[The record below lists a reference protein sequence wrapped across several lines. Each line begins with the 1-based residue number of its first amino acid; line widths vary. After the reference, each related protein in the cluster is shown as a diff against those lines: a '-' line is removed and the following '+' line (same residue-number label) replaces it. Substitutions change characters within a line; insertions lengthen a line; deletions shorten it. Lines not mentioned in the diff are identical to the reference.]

1 MHTKDIKIVVTGDI
15 CDNFL
20 FWKTN
25 HLHADDLSWTTYP
38 NMNHMLKPGEAL
50 FLAQLVGLSTGLDI
64 VSPHDP
70 IVSPYVDS
78 DRLLSTVELALF
90 PATSDP
96 SDSNK
101 IYRVQHFHGFSGPIT
116 GIPKLLPIEQDIQNA
131 DIVILDDENNGFN
144 DNELF
149 WPAALKTTN
158 QSPLILYKTNRPSS
172 STKLW
177 QYIEKHHI
185 QNTLVVVNA
194 DDLRAMGVN
203 ISKGLSWEKT
213 ALDFVWQM
221 HNNPNINFLSKCS
234 HFIVPLGLEGAL
246 YYRNDDTPESRL
258 FFLTYAFEGGTIK
271 ENQGKMYGLTS
282 CFVAGLAKSIVLG
295 YKNNEPINNAII
307 EGIREGIAAAQK
319 YYQFGFGESIE
330 ASLFPNPNL
339 FKEGQKD
346 IIYKEYIQDVTIRN
360 SSNPNCAACWYILK
374 DKSSN
379 NLSEIAY
386 DIAKYGEK
394 SALKYMPIARFG
406 NLKTVDRTEIES
418 YRSIK
423 KLMLEYLR
431 GKTSPRPLCLSVFGT
446 PGSGKS
452 FGVAE
457 VASSIDPNTIETLN
471 FNLSQFK
478 APSDLFA
485 AFHKVRD
492 LCLKSKIPLVFFDEF
507 DSAFD
512 GKLGWLKYFLAPM
525 QDGVFRDGDTL
536 HPIGKAIFVFVGGTS
551 STFKDFCGED
561 ITDEREYKEFYTA
574 FRNAKGPD
582 FISRLRGYVNILGP
596 NQTDEHW
603 DHLFIIRRA
612 MLLRSLVERKVPH
625 LISEDGEAQIDNG
638 VLRALLKV
646 PAYKHESRSMEAILE
661 MSSLANAKKW
671 EQSLLPSKEQL
682 KLHVD
687 DEQFSRLLM
696 YDAFFSEKVEKL
708 AQQLHSKHTLMH
720 QQSDINHFSYLR
732 PWNELSEEIKNGIRN
747 QIRHIPNALLKIN
760 YELIS
765 VKEKPEIIDFTPK
778 ELNILAEYEHRLWCL
793 EMKEAGWKYG
803 SDKDERHKTH
813 TCLLSWEQLPQ
824 ETKNVTL
831 EKIKAWPKML
841 ADSYFKIE
849 RLKFLCY
856 CESHMLE

>member
-1 MHTKDIKIVVTGDI
+1 MNTEDIKIVVTGDI

-25 HLHADDLSWTTYP
+25 HLQTNHLSWTSYP
-38 NMNHMLKPGEAL
+38 NMNHILKSGEAL
-50 FLAQLVGLSTGLDI
+50 FLSELVGLATGLNI
-64 VSPHDP
+64 ISPLAP
-70 IVSPYVDS
+70 NSSPYEAP

-90 PATSDP
+90 PVTSQVN
-96 SDSNK
+96 DSNK
-101 IYRVQHFHGFSGPIT
+101 VYRVQRFHGFSGPST
-116 GIPKLLPIEQDIQNA
+116 GIPKLLAIDGDTNTA

-144 DNELF
+144 DNEVF
-149 WPAALKTTN
+149 WPKALKATDE
-158 QSPLILYKTNRPSS
+158 SPLILYKTNRPSS

-177 QYIEKHHI
+177 QHIEKYHA
-185 QNTLVVVNA
+185 QNTIVVING

-213 ALDFVWQM
+213 ALDFVWQI
-221 HNNPNINFLSKCS
+221 HNNPNISFLSSCS

-271 ENQGKMYGLTS
+271 EYQGKMYGITS
-282 CFVAGLAKSIVLG
+282 CFVAGLTKSIVLG
-295 YKNNEPINNAII
+295 YKNEEPLNSVII

-319 YYQFGFGESIE
+319 YYHFGFGQTVD
-330 ASLFPNPNL
+330 ALFPNPNI

-386 DIAKYGEK
+386 DIVKYGEK
-394 SALKYMPIARFG
+394 SALKYIPIARFG

-423 KLMLEYLR
+423 KLMLEYLHA
-431 GKTSPRPLCLSVFGT
+431 KNSTRPLCLSVFGT

-457 VASSIDPNTIETLN
+457 VASSIDPTTIETLN

-478 APSDLFA
+478 SPSDLNA

-492 LCLKSKIPLVFFDEF
+492 LCLRSKMPLVFFDEF
-507 DSAFD
+507 DSALE

-551 STFKDFCGED
+551 STFKGFCGEM
-561 ITDEREYKEFYTA
+561 ITDEREYKDFYAA

-596 NQTDEHW
+596 NQTDEQR

-612 MLLRSLVERKVPH
+612 MLLRSLLERKVPH
-625 LISEDGEAQIDNG
+625 LINKDREAQIDNG
-638 VLRALLKV
+638 VLRAMLKV

-661 MSSLANAKKW
+661 MSSLSNSKKW

-687 DEQFSRLLM
+687 EEQFSRLLM
-696 YDAFFSEKVEKL
+696 YDAFFSEKTEKL
-708 AQQLHSKHTLMH
+708 ARDLHDKHTFIDEK
-720 QQSDINHFSYLR
+720 SDMDHFSYLK
-732 PWNELSEEIKNGIRN
+732 PWNDLNEEDKNAIRN
-747 QIRHIPNALLKIN
+747 QVRHIPNALLKIN

-765 VKEKPEIIDFTPK
+765 VKAKPDVVEFTPK

-793 EMKEAGWKYG
+793 EMKETGWIYG
-803 SDKDERHKTH
+803 PVKDEYNKTH
-813 TCLLSWEQLPQ
+813 ACLLSWEQLPQ
-824 ETKNVTL
+824 QTKNLKL
-831 EKIKAWPKML
+831 EKIKAWPKIL